1 MGDGCGGDLS
11 LNTPPSSHYP
21 HETQRHKLTEIH
33 TQTQTHLKKEWFAL
47 EFWLCNALS
56 QGWWIPV
63 TIWCGAPS
71 KFSVPHMVLA
81 KPGCSLSAIN
91 PPVMCSL
98 HLSASHH
105 WANIKQVFSGECGGS
120 ESATPHYTKISSYIE
135 SSDIKELYFCQYGA
149 WESTPHK
156 QKLILPTKIHVD
168 RQTWDLPC
176 VDKHTKVSQE
186 SINPATTTLNNTIS
200 ESGVQ
205 NCGVFQPKQI
215 DSSFPEGEASTTR
228 KEKVRHTS

>member
-1 MGDGCGGDLS
+1 
-11 LNTPPSSHYP
+11 
-21 HETQRHKLTEIH
+21 
-33 TQTQTHLKKEWFAL
+33 
-47 EFWLCNALS
+47 
-56 QGWWIPV
+56 
-63 TIWCGAPS
+63 
-71 KFSVPHMVLA
+71 MVLA

-120 ESATPHYTKISSYIE
+120 LSATPHYTKISPYIE

-186 SINPATTTLNNTIS
+186 SINPATTTLNNSIS

-205 NCGVFQPKQI
+205 NSGVFQPKQI

-228 KEKVRHTS
+228 KEKVWDTSKKEWFALEFWLCNALSQGWWTDTHTLTHTQWRASSQAQRIHPSKDWLSHISC